1 MKKLLFV
8 TAILFVVFSLKAQD
22 TYFATKDG
30 MVLTYKSFDKKDKM
44 TSWVRYT
51 IKDVKV
57 NGSKMDITYQTESYD
72 NKDKLVY
79 REDILI
85 HQEGDILYL
94 DMSNFVNKGAFQQN
108 GEIPA
113 DVEIKGNNMQIPL
126 TLQAGQ
132 TLPDAS
138 FEMAMKMGFVNMK
151 FGVDITNRKVAG
163 FENTTVAAGSF
174 ECCKIASDINSVAL
188 GIKVNA
194 TMNEWYAKGVGTIKS
209 ETFNK
214 KGELLGR
221 TELIEI
227 KY

>member
-1 MKKLLFV
+1 MKVF
-8 TAILFVVFSLKAQD
+8 AIFLIMIISAITLKAQD

-57 NGSKMDITYQTESYD
+57 SGNNLDITYQTESFD
-72 NKDKLVY
+72 NKDKMVY
-79 REDILI
+79 KEDILI
-85 HQEGDILYL
+85 HQEGDVLSL

-113 DVEIKGNNMQIPL
+113 EVEIKGNKMQIPL
-126 TLQAGQ
+126 NLQAGQ

-138 FEMAMKMGFVNMK
+138 MEMAMKMGIVNMK
-151 FGVDITNRKVAG
+151 FAVDVTNRKVAG
-163 FENTTVAAGSF
+163 VENATVSGGSF
-174 ECCKIASDINSVAL
+174 ECCKISADINSVAL

-194 TMNEWYAKGVGTIKS
+194 TMNEWYAKGVGIIKS

-214 KGELLGR
+214 KGELMGR
-221 TELIEI
+221 TELVEI